1 MVTDAILAPILAV
14 VAKMVD
20 LLPDGTAFSLPAI
33 AGLWDWLL
41 DFNTLIPVYGPVV
54 AMLAVLSA
62 VVVFVTVRLILTI
75 WNLIYP

>member
-1 MVTDAILAPILAV
+1 MVTDSILAPLLAV
-14 VAKMVD
+14 VARVLN
-20 LLPDGTAFSLPAI
+20 LLPDGTAFTLPAI
-33 AGLWDWLL
+33 SGLWDWLL

-54 AMLAVLSA
+54 AMLTVLSA